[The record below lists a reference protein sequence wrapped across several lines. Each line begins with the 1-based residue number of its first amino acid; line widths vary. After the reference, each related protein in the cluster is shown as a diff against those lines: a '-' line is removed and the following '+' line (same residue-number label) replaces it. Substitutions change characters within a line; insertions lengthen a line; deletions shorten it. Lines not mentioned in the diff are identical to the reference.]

1 MNSSKVCL
9 ECGGKMIPARIDKT
23 FHIGDKEIEIR
34 GLSGFK
40 CERCGEVSYNIQDA
54 KMLQNII
61 NALNSNNEVDVL
73 NLEETAEFLRVS
85 NQTVYNMIKDGRLKA
100 HKVGREW
107 RFVKGDILAYMN
119 AYSNESFVAMAAK
132 GGKVDVDDLKA
143 IQDELKERESSG
155 DK

>member
-23 FHIGDKEIEIR
+23 FHMGDKEIEIR

-54 KMLQNII
+54 KMIQNII

-132 GGKVDVDDLKA
+132 GGKVDVDDLKV